1 MDIFIILLALG
12 LLMYTAYKGHS
23 VIIFAPLCALLAVA
37 FIAPSQILPFYSNIF
52 MVKMSLSKIT
62 SQYFYWEQFLGN

>member
-37 FIAPSQILPFYSNIF
+37 FIAPSQIL
-52 MVKMSLSKIT
+52 LSIQT
-62 SQYFYWEQFLGN
+62 FLW